1 MATVI
6 LLSQNLKILK
16 INIIMVYLIISKKYS
31 SQKKIYFKKKKKKLN
46 NKIKKYIIKTYITYI
61 ININIIKI
69 I

>member
-1 MATVI
+1 
-6 LLSQNLKILK
+6 
-16 INIIMVYLIISKKYS
+16 MVYLIISKKYS

-46 NKIKKYIIKTYITYI
+46 YKLKKYIIKTYITYI